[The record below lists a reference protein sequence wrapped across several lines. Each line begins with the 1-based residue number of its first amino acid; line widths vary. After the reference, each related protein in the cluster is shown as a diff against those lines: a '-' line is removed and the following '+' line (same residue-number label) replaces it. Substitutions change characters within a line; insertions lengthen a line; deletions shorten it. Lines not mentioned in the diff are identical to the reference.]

1 MYLRNA
7 SFHAAVTFFAFGK
20 RFDTLN
26 LSGAPPESQEY
37 ITTVG
42 RFFVSLTE
50 LLFSLPLYKIFPT
63 RKWRNVVRDQT
74 SLRDQSAK
82 FIDEKLA
89 EIAEDDRRALEA
101 VSGEEEAPE
110 KVDFI
115 TYMIHSGKMSVEE
128 VSANIMDVLSAGV
141 ETVSHNYLLWCP

>member
-1 MYLRNA
+1 MYC
-7 SFHAAVTFFAFGK
+7 FIIITFFAAVTFFAFGK

-42 RFFVSLTE
+42 RVFVSLTE

-63 RKWRNVVRDQT
+63 RKWRNVIRDQT
-74 SLRDQSAK
+74 SLRVQSAK

-101 VSGEEEAPE
+101 VSGEGRRPLT
-110 KVDFI
+110 KW
-115 TYMIHSGKMSVEE
+115 TS
-128 VSANIMDVLSAGV
+128 
-141 ETVSHNYLLWCP
+141 LLTSSTWGR

>member
-1 MYLRNA
+1 MN
-7 SFHAAVTFFAFGK
+7 
-20 RFDTLN
+20 
-26 LSGAPPESQEY
+26 GAPPESQEY
-37 ITTVG
+37 IATVR
-42 RFFVSLTE
+42 RFFVSFTE

-63 RKWRNVVRDQT
+63 RKWKNVISDQI

-82 FIDEKLA
+82 YIDEKLA

-101 VSGEEEAPE
+101 VSGEEEVPD

-128 VSANIMDVLSAGV
+128 VSANIMDILNAGV
-141 ETVSHNYLLWCP
+141 ETVSHVCCDALNYTL